1 MEAYHTLNLIDGI
14 FSPSEATDVLVT
26 LIRNKINFHNLEIF
40 SLEERNGENI
50 ERSKKRLEEL
60 KRTNEKLTEIIQY
73 AEKKDKFLKVFSSI
87 EIEIIN
93 RQ

>member
-1 MEAYHTLNLIDGI
+1 MEAYHSLNLIDSV
-14 FSPSEATDVLVT
+14 FSTSEATDVLVT

-40 SLEERNGENI
+40 SLEERNGEHI

-60 KRTNEKLTEIIQY
+60 KKTNEKLTEIIQY

-87 EIEIIN
+87 DIEIIK
-93 RQ
+93 RK